1 VSAGAPARNTG
12 HPEGTELTAKAAT
25 TCPAQRVPGVT
36 ATDAFNAAHQA
47 ARTQSA
53 VFIGVER
60 SGRAWTARADTLTAA
75 PHHAPDDATSEAVRT
90 AVTHLVRDRAI
101 DSGSS
106 PGPVHIT
113 LYGVPD
119 VDDAVGAGRGQ
130 IVGPARRCAG
140 EPLPKLCEQGIPHA
154 VCRPGAR

>member
-1 VSAGAPARNTG
+1 MRPL
-12 HPEGTELTAKAAT
+12 PIP
-25 TCPAQRVPGVT
+25 CPAPQVPDVT
-36 ATDAFNAAHQA
+36 ATDAFNTAYRA

-53 VFIGVER
+53 VFIAVER
-60 SGRAWTARADTLTAA
+60 SGRAWTVRADTLTAA
-75 PHHAPDDATSEAVRT
+75 PRHTLDDATSEAIRT

-119 VDDAVGAGRGQ
+119 E
-130 IVGPARRCAG
+130 ARARHLAAALHTALHG
-140 EPLPKLCEQGIPHA
+140 NPEPLIQLVGTPKPTSNPT
-154 VCRPGAR
+154 V